1 MISNRVFRRNT
12 SQGLLLLSGKAEG
25 VMRIH
30 EIP

>member
-12 SQGLLLLSGKAEG
+12 SQGLLLGGKAEG